1 MTVRLIGSFD
11 AGSPEWHAARANG
24 VGGSE
29 VAAILGLSPWESR
42 FSLWHRKAGM
52 VGGVETTPEMEWGT
66 RLEPVILQKYR
77 DVHPDLD
84 FEVINGTFCPSD
96 RPWQIANPDLLA
108 ADRVVESKFSMFGD
122 GWGEA
127 GTDEVP
133 VHVRTQVL
141 WYCDVL
147 ERDRADVVVLVGGC
161 DFREYVVRYD
171 AGEALLLRERAEE
184 FLRQVAAGVRPDIDA
199 HSATYQVI
207 KEMHPE
213 IEDVDVVLPN
223 EIARQYIE
231 AKAAEKR
238 ATEAA
243 RLAAALVADQMGT
256 AKKATWDGQTIAT
269 RQARGEGVP
278 YVVAGRKL
286 PDLTSTRD
294 REETAA

>member
-1 MTVRLIGSFD
+1 MPARLIGSFEP
-11 AGSPEWHAARANG
+11 GSPEWHAARANG

-42 FSLWHRKAGM
+42 FSLWHRKAGI
-52 VGGVETTPEMEWGT
+52 VGGVDETPEMEWGK

-77 DVHPDLD
+77 DVHPELD
-84 FEVINGTFCPSD
+84 FEVINGTFCPLD

-122 GWGEA
+122 GWGA
-127 GTDEVP
+127 DGTDEIP

-147 ERDRADVVVLVGGC
+147 EREVADVVVLIGGC
-161 DFREYVVRYD
+161 DFREYHVVYD
-171 AGEALLLRERAEE
+171 ADEARLLRDAAEE

-213 IEDVDVVLPN
+213 IEDIEVVLPN
-223 EIARQYIE
+223 DVAREYIA
-231 AKAAEKR
+231 AKAVEKR
-238 ATEAA
+238 ATDAA
-243 RLAAALVADQMGT
+243 RRAAARVADEMGA

-278 YVVAGRKL
+278 YVVAGRNL
-286 PDLTSTRD
+286 ADLMTPPK
-294 REETAA
+294 EQETAA